1 MRLSSPSLRAPRL
14 SLRFGWIAVSA
25 QDLDRAGA
33 GYVSIITKILAAIV
47 VLLSGASVLLAAAL
61 GTEPG
66 TSVRNVALLIG
77 AILVV
82 LAVDQLGRE
91 FRRLS

>member
-1 MRLSSPSLRAPRL
+1 MRVSSPSLRAPRL
-14 SLRFGWIAVSA
+14 SLRFGWIAVSV